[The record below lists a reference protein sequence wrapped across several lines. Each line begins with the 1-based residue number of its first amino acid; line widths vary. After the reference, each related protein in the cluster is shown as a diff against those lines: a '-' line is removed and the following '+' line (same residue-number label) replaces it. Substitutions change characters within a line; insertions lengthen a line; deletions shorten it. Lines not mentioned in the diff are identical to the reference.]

1 MIPPVLLASE
11 SPRRRQLLRDIVP
24 EFDVVPSLATEL
36 ADPSMGPRRLCEV
49 NAERKALTVAG
60 RFPGHLV
67 IGADT
72 LVFLDDQPLGKPS
85 GPEEAV
91 SMLERLSGR
100 IHQVVTGVALVH
112 RRSAR
117 MHVFSEVT
125 YVRFRTLDRQ
135 AIDAYLARVDTRDKA
150 GGYAIQEQGE
160 LLVAAVEGS
169 RTNVIGLPVE
179 AVRAALAR
187 WPDWAG
193 QGAATSVPDGPAPRP
208 R

>member
-91 SMLERLSGR
+91 SMLERLSVR

-187 WPDWAG
+187 WPDGAG
-193 QGAATSVPDGPAPRP
+193 QGAATSVHDGPAPRP

>member
-85 GPEEAV
+85 GP
-91 SMLERLSGR
+91 
-100 IHQVVTGVALVH
+100 
-112 RRSAR
+112 
-117 MHVFSEVT
+117 
-125 YVRFRTLDRQ
+125 
-135 AIDAYLARVDTRDKA
+135 
-150 GGYAIQEQGE
+150 
-160 LLVAAVEGS
+160 
-169 RTNVIGLPVE
+169 
-179 AVRAALAR
+179 
-187 WPDWAG
+187 
-193 QGAATSVPDGPAPRP
+193 
-208 R
+208 